1 MITKGWI
8 IADSSAGLVYV
19 YFRLAGR
26 YDFYVLASHVLL
38 QLIMVSK
45 LAVFS
50 LFRTMIRIPD
60 NG

>member
-1 MITKGWI
+1 V
-8 IADSSAGLVYV
+8 GLVYV